1 MAKQERTL
9 ISVVCPC
16 FNEEEVIRL
25 FYTELNRVLVQMADI
40 DHEIILVDDG
50 SRDKTLDRLNEIAA
64 GDACVKVV
72 SFSRNFGHQMA
83 LTAGVDY
90 AGGDAVVL
98 MDSDLQHPPA
108 IIPQMVEK
116 WRQGA
121 EIVSCVRKDTAN
133 ASLFKKMTSKGFYVV
148 FNAMSDTKLPI
159 GAADFCLLGRRAYEQ
174 LRDMPERHRF
184 LRGMVAWVGF
194 RRDFIE
200 YIAPQRAAGTSKYSL
215 AKMLRF
221 SAEALFSFTSMPL
234 KVATR
239 LGVVITLAGLAYL
252 VYIVLRAVIMGDTV
266 QGWPSTISVVL
277 ILGGFQLTFIGLIG
291 EYIARIFEEVKGRPA
306 YVVKQAPLK
315 TAGRTR

>member
-1 MAKQERTL
+1 MSIQDSKL
-9 ISVVCPC
+9 LSVVCPC
-16 FNEEEVIRL
+16 YNEEEVIGL
-25 FYTELNRVLVQMADI
+25 FYDKLKEVLVQMADI
-40 DHEIILVDDG
+40 RHEIVLVDDG
-50 SRDKTLDRLNEIAA
+50 SRDGTLARCNEIAA
-64 GDACVKVV
+64 RDASVKVV

-83 LTAGVDY
+83 LTAGIDY
-90 AGGDAVVL
+90 ADGDAVVM
-98 MDSDLQHPPA
+98 MDSDMQHPPA

-133 ASLFKKMTSKGFYVV
+133 ATLLKKITSKGFYIV
-148 FNAMSDTKLPI
+148 FNAMSDTKLPM

-194 RRDFIE
+194 KRDFID
-200 YIAPQRAAGTSKYSL
+200 YIAPERAAGTSKYSL
-215 AKMLRF
+215 GKMLRF

-239 LGVVITLAGLAYL
+239 LGVLITLAGLAYL
-252 VYIVLRAVIMGDTV
+252 VYILLRVIIMEDTA
-266 QGWPSTISVVL
+266 QGWPSLISVVL

-306 YVVKQAPLK
+306 YVVKQAPSK
-315 TAGRTR
+315 AVRRAE